1 VIQSDH
7 HERRFQDEHLGRKS
21 QLWKRKPFAK
31 EPAGTS
37 VSITVFSVSCASDQ
51 RSGMVHNSGSAAY
64 GADRE
69 SFDAMFMAHTDLD
82 PDHDHDP
89 P

>member
-1 VIQSDH
+1 
-7 HERRFQDEHLGRKS
+7 
-21 QLWKRKPFAK
+21 
-31 EPAGTS
+31 
-37 VSITVFSVSCASDQ
+37 
-51 RSGMVHNSGSAAY
+51 MVHSSGGAAY